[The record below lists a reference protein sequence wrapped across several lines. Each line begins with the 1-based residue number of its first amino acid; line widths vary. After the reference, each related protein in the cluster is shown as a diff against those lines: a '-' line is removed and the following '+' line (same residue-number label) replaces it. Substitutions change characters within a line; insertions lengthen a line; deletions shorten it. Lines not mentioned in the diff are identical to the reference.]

1 MEYSI
6 GYYNIIIQV
15 YSNLPCCP
23 LELGSVECGMSA
35 IAHTA
40 SHSTKNMYQT
50 AAVVD
55 NSRAC
60 STCVDNSHVLAIFV
74 AVSTSGW
81 KRKNIDYFGQY
92 LQSLSVPGKFCQVV
106 ATFVMFCVTFPTS
119 K

>member
-40 SHSTKNMYQT
+40 SHSTNLKNMYQT
-50 AAVVD
+50 AAVVPAD
-55 NSRAC
+55 R
-60 STCVDNSHVLAIFV
+60 
-74 AVSTSGW
+74 
-81 KRKNIDYFGQY
+81 QQ
-92 LQSLSVPGKFCQVV
+92 QSLFYLCGQ
-106 ATFVMFCVTFPTS
+106 FPCACNICGS
-119 K
+119 EH